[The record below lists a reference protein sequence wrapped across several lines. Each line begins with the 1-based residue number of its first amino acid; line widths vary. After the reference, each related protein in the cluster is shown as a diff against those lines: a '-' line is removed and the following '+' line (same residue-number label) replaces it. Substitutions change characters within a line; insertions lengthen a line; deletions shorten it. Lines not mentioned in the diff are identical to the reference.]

1 LKSLRTS
8 LRVLRAFTNDRSR
21 WSVGELSSDL
31 GLNKS
36 LVSKTLREFQEAGF
50 LRQDPRSREYTV
62 GVQAV
67 ALGGQYMNESPLV
80 REAIVLMRRLTDR
93 SDHTTALAILDDV
106 NVLYLVAVEGRLFLD
121 VGWRVGTW
129 LPFHATAVGKVLFA
143 FADEPLLDRAIA
155 EAGIKSLGPNT
166 VRDANELR
174 AQLQKVRKSGVGETR
189 EESMPGLAAQAVPVF
204 GEAQEVVAALG
215 FVYPIHILT
224 PSKRKAYREM
234 LHTAARTLSAKLG
247 AAVYP
252 YGER

>member
-1 LKSLRTS
+1 
-8 LRVLRAFTNDRSR
+8 VLRAFTNDRSR
-21 WSVGELSSDL
+21 WSVGELSNDL

-36 LVSKTLREFQEAGF
+36 LISKTLREFQQAGF

-67 ALGGQYMNESPLV
+67 ALGGQYMNESQLV

-93 SDHTTALAILDDV
+93 SGQTTALAILDDI

-129 LPFHATAVGKVLFA
+129 LPFHATAVGKALFA
-143 FADEPLLDRAIA
+143 FADSALLERAIA

-166 VRDANELR
+166 VADAQELK
-174 AQLQKVRKSGVGETR
+174 AQLQKVRKTGVAETR
-189 EESMPGLAAQAVPVF
+189 EETMGGLAAQAVPVF
-204 GEAQEVVAALG
+204 GEGQEIVAALG
-215 FVYPIHILT
+215 FVYPVHLLT
-224 PSKRKAYREM
+224 PSKRKTYREM

-247 AAVYP
+247 AGVYP

>member
-1 LKSLRTS
+1 
-8 LRVLRAFTNDRSR
+8 VLRAFTNDRSR

-67 ALGGQYMNESPLV
+67 ALGGQYMNESALV

-93 SDHTTALAILDDV
+93 SGQTTALAILDDI

-129 LPFHATAVGKVLFA
+129 LPFHATAVGKALFA
-143 FADEPLLDRAIA
+143 FADDALLERAIA
-155 EAGIKSLGPNT
+155 ESGIRSLGPNT
-166 VRDANELR
+166 VGDSKALK
-174 AQLQKVRKSGVGETR
+174 AQLQKVRKSGVAETR
-189 EESMPGLAAQAVPVF
+189 EETMGGLAAQAVPVF
-204 GEAQEVVAALG
+204 GEGQEVVAALG
-215 FVYPIHILT
+215 FVYPVHLLT
-224 PSKRKAYREM
+224 PSKRKTYREM
-234 LHTAARTLSAKLG
+234 LHMAARTLSAKLG
-247 AAVYP
+247 AGVYP